1 MQITHTH
8 RFHASVE
15 DVMSMLA
22 DESFAHV
29 RGATGDAEDG
39 DAVVSGTADGPFHV
53 SIRRT
58 MPSTTIPQEFR
69 SFVGSSLTVKYTEA
83 WQGPAEDG
91 RHATFS
97 VEIMGAPGHASGRLS
112 VTPDGDGSVFQVD
125 GTVSVKVP
133 LFGAMIAQA
142 VSKAVLRGLEAE
154 LAEADAWLA
163 AH

>member
-8 RFHASVE
+8 HFDASVE

-22 DESFAHV
+22 DQEFAHA

-39 DAVVSGTADGPFHV
+39 DVSVTGTADGAFSV
-53 SIRRT
+53 AIRRT
-58 MPSTTIPQEFR
+58 IPSTTIPQEFR

-83 WQGPAEDG
+83 WQEPAGDH
-91 RHATFS
+91 RHATFA

-112 VTPDGDGSVFQVD
+112 VTPEGDGSVFAVD
-125 GTVSVKVP
+125 GTVNVKVP

-163 AH
+163 AR